1 MTESLVTVAHSNNS
15 YIDESFYKTALR
27 QDELNKEDA
36 SSYPVKVKLV
46 EIGWMLN
53 ETDKK
58 KHGLKFLQAIY
69 NSENFDL
76 YDTDTIKIIV
86 EFFYMKY
93 SRKILSFLFPI
104 YVATVIIFLT
114 TLFYFEIA
122 ENEKEYAKDNKTKRD
137 KNNKRL
143 ILEDDPRL

>member
-1 MTESLVTVAHSNNS
+1 
-15 YIDESFYKTALR
+15 
-27 QDELNKEDA
+27 
-36 SSYPVKVKLV
+36 
-46 EIGWMLN
+46 
-53 ETDKK
+53 
-58 KHGLKFLQAIY
+58 
-69 NSENFDL
+69 
-76 YDTDTIKIIV
+76 
-86 EFFYMKY
+86 MKY